1 MAEPKEDKIS
11 RLLREGLDHYGL
23 GSVAEAILIWEQI
36 LELDPDNAEAGDY
49 LQTADRRR
57 VPCSESSKKA
67 QDAQSAAIATAHE
80 LIEANEL
87 ESALDLL
94 ASTAEGQTF
103 DLEIEATIELVRSCL
118 HREYRAAVGDLSVV
132 PVLKADSSEIVGFN
146 LPPNAC
152 FLLSM
157 VDGVTDLESLI
168 SLSGM
173 DAFTAFRT
181 AKSLIDIGIVR
192 IQG

>member
-1 MAEPKEDKIS
+1 MDESKEDKIS

-23 GSVAEAILIWEQI
+23 GSVGEAILVWKQI
-36 LELDPDNAEAGDY
+36 LVLDPGNAEAEDY
-49 LQTADRRR
+49 IQTADRRK
-57 VPCSESSKKA
+57 VPRPEPSEKA
-67 QDAQSAAIATAHE
+67 QNAQSAAIAAAHE
-80 LIEANEL
+80 LIEASEF

-94 ASTAEGQTF
+94 ASTADGQTF
-103 DLEIEATIELVRSCL
+103 DIEIEATIELVRSCL
-118 HREYRAAVGDLSVV
+118 HREYRAAVGDLSVI
-132 PVLKADSSEIVGFN
+132 PVLSVEPSEITQFN
-146 LPPNAC
+146 LPPNAG

-181 AKSLIDIGIVR
+181 AKALFDTGIVKV
-192 IQG
+192 QG

>member
-1 MAEPKEDKIS
+1 MDESKKDKIS

-23 GSVAEAILIWEQI
+23 GSVGEAILVWKQI
-36 LELDPDNAEAGDY
+36 LTLDPGNVEAEDY
-49 LQTADRRR
+49 IRTADRRKLPR
-57 VPCSESSKKA
+57 PEPSKKA
-67 QDAQSAAIATAHE
+67 QDAKSDAIAAAHE

-94 ASTAEGQTF
+94 ASTADGQTF
-103 DLEIEATIELVRSCL
+103 DIEIEATIELVRSCL
-118 HREYRAAVGDLSVV
+118 HREYRVAVGDLSVI
-132 PVLKADSSEIVGFN
+132 PVLSVEPSEVTRFN
-146 LPPNAC
+146 LPPNAG

-157 VDGVTDLESLI
+157 IDGVTDLESLI

-181 AKSLIDIGIVR
+181 AKALFDTGIVKV
-192 IQG
+192 QG